1 MKDFRSS
8 LSLNQSEKRKANY
21 SEENERLRDTIEKL
35 KKTNSE
41 LEHALKNED
50 NEILISDIKLLSNI
64 RSKDNYDLEDLTES
78 IKEHGQL
85 QPVLL
90 TSDNYLVAGNRRY
103 SVLKSLNQKY
113 ILAVRL
119 DKPYQELKREID
131 VLQFEE
137 NEQRKSL
144 DNFEISDLFK
154 KYLDNGYSQAEIG
167 RIFNKQRQYLSSML
181 KIQNLDQ
188 ELKSFLLE
196 FQIYAWSKE
205 KFKEMKALLLEQK
218 KDIKDNSFYINNKG
232 FIGGNLLAKLSR
244 LPVPSQR
251 KKFFEL
257 FKDRLTEEEK
267 KNHFSDLDHNE
278 TILNKYEHEVKR
290 TLKVLEKLEKS
301 LFEMPEELDQEKK
314 DNILKAIELLQD
326 ASKILS

>member
-8 LSLNQSEKRKANY
+8 LSFNQAEKRRANE
-21 SEENERLRDTIEKL
+21 SEENQRLRDTIEDL
-35 KKTNSE
+35 RKTNSD
-41 LEHALKNED
+41 LKHALKTESNEV
-50 NEILISDIKLLSNI
+50 LIKDIKLISNI
-64 RSKDNYDLEDLTES
+64 RSFDNYDLEDLTKS

-103 SVLKSLNQKY
+103 SVLKSLNKEY
-113 ILAVRL
+113 TLAVRL

-205 KFKEMKALLLEQK
+205 KFEEMKALLLEQK
-218 KDIKDNSFYINNKG
+218 KDIKDNSFYINNRG

-244 LPVPSQR
+244 LPIPSQR
-251 KKFFEL
+251 KKFLEL
-257 FKDRLTEEEK
+257 FKDRLTPREINLYFLDVSEK
-267 KNHFSDLDHNE
+267 E

-290 TLKVLEKLEKS
+290 TLKVLNKLEKS